1 MEALGFDSIAVKQS
15 ARELND
21 PTVDFRLEL
30 EAGHVEHD
38 GNEATKWSIANAKTT
53 SNSFGEIKIDKE
65 YATERIDIVDAI
77 IDAWMMAM
85 KGEIKPDVNRYL
97 DIWFAGTEKLRQKGG
112 AQG

>member
-1 MEALGFDSIAVKQS
+1 MDLLRSAQCFSILTDLEALGFDSIAVKQS

-53 SNSFGEIKIDKE
+53 SNSFGEIKLIKNMQQNE
-65 YATERIDIVDAI
+65 STS
-77 IDAWMMAM
+77 WMQLLTH
-85 KGEIKPDVNRYL
+85 G
-97 DIWFAGTEKLRQKGG
+97 
-112 AQG
+112 

>member
-1 MEALGFDSIAVKQS
+1 MSNMTEAKQQS
-15 ARELND
+15 GLLR
-21 PTVDFRLEL
+21 TQRRLQT
-30 EAGHVEHD
+30 AS
-38 GNEATKWSIANAKTT
+38 GN
-53 SNSFGEIKIDKE
+53 KIDKE

>member
-1 MEALGFDSIAVKQS
+1 MTLAVKQS

-38 GNEATKWSIANAKTT
+38 GNEAMKWSIANAKTT

-65 YATERIDIVDAI
+65 YTTERIDIVDAI